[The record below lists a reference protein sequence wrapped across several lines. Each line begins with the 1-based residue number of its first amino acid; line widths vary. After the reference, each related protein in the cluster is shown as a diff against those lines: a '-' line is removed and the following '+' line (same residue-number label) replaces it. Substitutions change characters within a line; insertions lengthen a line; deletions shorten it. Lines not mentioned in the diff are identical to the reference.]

1 MTISL
6 SLPPTKPN
14 TKPNTHLSLSPAP
27 KQSPLGTLAH
37 LTRTHGS
44 ISLWRGV
51 VPTAWREAIYT
62 AGQFPCRES

>member
-1 MTISL
+1 MLLL
-6 SLPPTKPN
+6 SAIIMPIF
-14 TKPNTHLSLSPAP
+14 
-27 KQSPLGTLAH
+27 AH

-62 AGQFPCRES
+62 AGQFPCRERQFPCRG